1 MRRHLATLIAATAA
15 LLCPAVMQAGDEP
28 AWDIDARLEARGDYR
43 LDQVDGQR
51 DRGASGLKCTIADLY
66 VRGTLARRLSYK
78 YRQRFNGLD
87 RSKWIDQTDWLYLAC
102 RLSPNWE
109 VMAGKWAVL
118 VGCWEFDPAPIDIMQ
133 VSEFAYQFPCYQW
146 GGYVQ
151 WNSTSKADQVYLQ
164 VVRSPFAHAYHHATG
179 NDKAMWGGCLMW
191 YGHHGPVHTSWSAN
205 LYEYRPGH
213 YINYV
218 CLGTTVD
225 ITPQASINLD
235 VANRST
241 GHHRYLM
248 KDYSVMGRVD
258 YQPSPYL
265 KAWGKVTYDNNHTG
279 REGDMAVATGT
290 DLTSVGAGVEVFPL
304 KNESVRLHVNYRYS
318 WGRNGAPSPVMRDK
332 EHMLDVGVSWKLE
345 LF

>member
-1 MRRHLATLIAATAA
+1 MRRHLATLIAAAAA
-15 LLCPAVMQAGDEP
+15 LLCPAVLQAGDEP

-191 YGHHGPVHTSWSAN
+191 YGHHGP
-205 LYEYRPGH
+205 RPGTH
-213 YINYV
+213 LV
-218 CLGTTVD
+218 VG
-225 ITPQASINLD
+225 
-235 VANRST
+235 
-241 GHHRYLM
+241 
-248 KDYSVMGRVD
+248 
-258 YQPSPYL
+258 QPL
-265 KAWGKVTYDNNHTG
+265 
-279 REGDMAVATGT
+279 
-290 DLTSVGAGVEVFPL
+290 
-304 KNESVRLHVNYRYS
+304 
-318 WGRNGAPSPVMRDK
+318 
-332 EHMLDVGVSWKLE
+332 
-345 LF
+345 